1 MVILT
6 SQSIAQYRSQLAQFP
21 EALLALDVLEDCEG
35 DLEDA
40 ALSLGIQSGQQ
51 PDRNDWLEGLA
62 KRCRAALCAPDL
74 AADLARGVAAPAV
87 ARLMEGGVCPP
98 LLATPIVLYALT
110 AGIESF
116 CEPMRFKLR

>member
-35 DLEDA
+35 NLEDA

-74 AADLARGVAAPAV
+74 AAGLAQGLAAPAV
-87 ARLMEGGVCPP
+87 ERLMEEGVCPP
-98 LLATPIVLYALT
+98 LLATPIVLYAL
-110 AGIESF
+110 AVGIEPF
-116 CEPMRFKLR
+116 CEPMGFKLR

>member
-35 DLEDA
+35 NLEDA

-74 AADLARGVAAPAV
+74 ESDLAQGLVVQAV
-87 ARLMEGGVCPP
+87 ARLMEGQVCAP
-98 LLATPIVLYALT
+98 LLATPIVLYVLAV
-110 AGIESF
+110 GVESF